1 MRLNSIPILFIKASL
16 NFRRTLKKINMKN
29 IQDILKRVFDFALAI
44 IFILLFSPLLLI
56 IAIAVKLD
64 SKGPIIFKQL
74 RLGRNGKEY
83 YIFKFRSMIVDAEKQ
98 GTGLFNYANDPR
110 VTKVG
115 EFIRSTS
122 LDELPQVFNVLK
134 GEMSFVGPRPPVN
147 YELGN
152 YKDFEGDLKK
162 RFRVKPG
169 VTGYAQ
175 TNGRN
180 EISWD
185 EKIIFDNKY
194 IEDFYKWGILL
205 DIKIV
210 LITIVKVF
218 KNEGGYELEENLEK
232 DKARS
237 IEIEK
242 KE

>member
-1 MRLNSIPILFIKASL
+1 
-16 NFRRTLKKINMKN
+16 MKN
-29 IQDILKRVFDFALAI
+29 ILDIIKRGFDFI
-44 IFILLFSPLLLI
+44 FVIVFILFFSPIMLI

-110 VTKVG
+110 VTKLG
-115 EFIRSTS
+115 KFIRSTS
-122 LDELPQVFNVLK
+122 LDELPQLFNVLK
-134 GEMSFVGPRPPVN
+134 GEMSFVGPRPPVY

-152 YKDFEGDLKK
+152 YKDFDGNLKK
-162 RFRVKPG
+162 RFSVKPG

-175 TNGRN
+175 INGRN

-205 DIKIV
+205 DLKIII
-210 LITIVKVF
+210 ITVVKVF
-218 KNEGGYELEENLEK
+218 KNEGAYELKENSEK
-232 DKARS
+232 DMINRNAGEET
-237 IEIEK
+237 I
-242 KE
+242 

>member
-1 MRLNSIPILFIKASL
+1 
-16 NFRRTLKKINMKN
+16 MKN
-29 IQDILKRVFDFALAI
+29 ILDIIKRGFDFI
-44 IFILLFSPLLLI
+44 FVIVFILFFSPIMLI

-110 VTKVG
+110 VTKLG
-115 EFIRSTS
+115 KFIRSTS
-122 LDELPQVFNVLK
+122 LDELPQLFNVLK
-134 GEMSFVGPRPPVN
+134 GEMSFVGPRPPVY

-152 YKDFEGDLKK
+152 YKDFDGNLKK
-162 RFRVKPG
+162 RFSVKPG

-175 TNGRN
+175 INGRN

-205 DIKIV
+205 DLKIII
-210 LITIVKVF
+210 ITVVKVF
-218 KNEGGYELEENLEK
+218 KNEGAYELKENSEK
-232 DKARS
+232 DMINRNAGEETIWILTMNYLKS
-237 IEIEK
+237 
-242 KE
+242 